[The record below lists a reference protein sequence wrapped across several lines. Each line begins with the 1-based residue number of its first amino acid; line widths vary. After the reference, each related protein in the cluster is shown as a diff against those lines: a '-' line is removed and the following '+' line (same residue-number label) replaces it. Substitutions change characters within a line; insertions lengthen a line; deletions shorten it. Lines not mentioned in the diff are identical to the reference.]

1 MLGVMPIRNFSGG
14 VPFTSK
20 VGWFQIFDQYLS
32 ELILI
37 LEDKT
42 FTYRGEVISFD
53 TNKDISDFLTS
64 VGEIREQDDS
74 VRELYNIIEK
84 GFQSYA
90 AFNFDNISEIPLE
103 IYEQEIERA
112 KSNEKAEQ
120 KMKQNIFQ
128 IVKSKVE
135 LYNKIQREK
144 NISKIMPL
152 KDSKRQLD
160 SKIAEIFKL
169 DDFGDVKYDEK
180 VFNNYFASLIKEYS
194 FYHNHQP
201 LFEEFAD
208 ILEFDTSEN
217 LLEVTKFI
225 EKQRK
230 RLRSD
235 KRIYV
240 VYNME
245 ELVKYYERL
254 KEFAKNY
261 LVGKAKY
268 PSQIKQLLYP
278 SYLMEETSMNKI
290 VNDYKNSLLDN
301 SLFVNGK
308 LSGKYKSMFDP
319 FSDQVE
325 KVILNIRQG
334 IKQKEINITNVKDF
348 ISNNLE
354 LSRFRKDTNT
364 QNKLLNIL
372 EYIKRSSTNIRDQDE
387 KGIPISRKAVFE
399 FLEIYK
405 LQDRQLLLSSTLK
418 PMAMKYSE
426 RSSLYE
432 LKMRLPEDSTYNNLN
447 IKSISDNKIA
457 EYKEILFQEISETR
471 EKTDEKLENVYKELI
486 ESLKKEKIPE
496 GQTELVYGSSA
507 DVMRLLPSY
516 SDDKFVQELFL
527 TDELTYRVPLTLEAY
542 TKKNKEFSESIIDE
556 KEDLSFNIYVEGFGN
571 VNPYKILMRLGIK
584 TNKEDENT
592 NKTTLYFAI

>member
-1 MLGVMPIRNFSGG
+1 MPIRNFSGG